1 MSKQI
6 FNIVLNSD
14 VGTGITQ
21 NSNFFFDWS
30 RIPDV
35 PYHVSFSFTSAVA
48 TLTNTTV
55 ANIFVDLGCSN
66 TFLAGPSSGFNAYN
80 SMYLGSLTPSGTG
93 ANNYLWSA
101 ETDNPPIYLNGRPTN
116 NNIQVQIHQ
125 NIITQMTDYTPAP
138 VKYTLCLCFRAVDN

>member
-14 VGTGITQ
+14 LGAGPTQ
-21 NSNFFFDWS
+21 NSSFFFDWS

-35 PYHVSFSFTSAVA
+35 PYHVSFSFFSAVA

-66 TFLAGPSSGFNAYN
+66 TFLAGPYSLNIAYN
-80 SMYLGSLTPSGTG
+80 SMYLGSLKPSGTG
-93 ANNYLWSA
+93 ASNYLMSA
-101 ETDNPPIYLNGRPTN
+101 ESDNPPIYLNGRPTN
-116 NNIQVQIHQ
+116 NNVVVQIHQ
-125 NIITQMTDYTPAP
+125 NINTQMTDYLPAP
-138 VKYTLCLCFRAVDN
+138 VKYTLCLCLRAVE